1 MGVRKIGKK
10 WYVDL
15 YDADGKRHVKVAGT
29 TKEQADTILRELER
43 KKYLKKHGI
52 SFPELETMKV
62 EELFKRF
69 QFKKENEVRPR
80 TMDDWIPYLRF
91 WKNKHLET
99 SKTFAPLR
107 RIEIEDALDE
117 LSEERDYAPKTVNGY
132 LGAVKQVYRYAE
144 ELNLLKENS
153 VENIKR
159 LKEKPRKYPRSFS
172 KEEVHKIL
180 DNANDFYKDLFKFF
194 LYTGMRR
201 DEVRYIEWEDI
212 DFKNKEI
219 YIRNKENFS
228 PKDGKERTVP
238 MHPEVE
244 KILKRRKK
252 ESGFVFSS
260 PKDKEFSQNVWQE
273 QLLGITQ
280 KLNIENAKLHYFRH
294 TFASRAVNQMD
305 IKSAAEILGHS
316 DLKTTMKYIHG
327 SRDHI
332 RELMKKLKGIE

>member
-15 YDADGKRHVKVAGT
+15 YDAEGKRYVKVAGT
-29 TKEQADTILRELER
+29 TKEQAETVLRELER
-43 KKYLKKHGI
+43 KKYFKKHGI

-69 QFKKENEVRPR
+69 QFKKENEVRTR

-91 WKNKHLET
+91 WKNKHLEK
-99 SKTFAPLR
+99 SKTFVPLS

-132 LGAVKQVYRYAE
+132 LGAIKQVYQYAE
-144 ELNLLKENS
+144 ELNLLKENPAK
-153 VENIKR
+153 NIKR
-159 LKEKPRKYPRSFS
+159 LKEKPRKSPRSFS

-180 DNANDFYKDLFKFF
+180 DNANDFYKDLFRFF
-194 LYTGMRR
+194 LYMGMRR
-201 DEVRYIEWEDI
+201 DEVRYLEWEDI

-219 YIRNKENFS
+219 HIRNKENFS
-228 PKDGKERTVP
+228 PKYGKERTVP

-252 ESGFVFSS
+252 DSGFVFPST
-260 PKDKEFSQNVWQE
+260 KGKEFSQNIWQE
-273 QLLGITQ
+273 QLLEITQ
-280 KLNIENAKLHYFRH
+280 KLNIKDAKLHTFRH
-294 TFASRAVNQMD
+294 TFASRAVRQMD
-305 IKSAAEILGHS
+305 IKSVAEILGQT
-316 DLKTTMKYIHG
+316 DLKTTMRYIHG

-332 RELMKKLKGIE
+332 RKKMRELIIE